1 MQWSDSTDE
10 KQKNQPEQTVISAG
24 AITRNPS
31 PLYQHC
37 TAAKDGKHQGGL
49 L

>member
-1 MQWSDSTDE
+1 MQRSDSTDE
-10 KQKNQPEQTVISAG
+10 KQNNQPEQTIKSAG
-24 AITRNPS
+24 AITSNPS

-37 TAAKDGKHQGGL
+37 SAAKDGKFQGGL